1 VGLVSRIGATLP
13 DAFAFRA
20 ADDPDREC
28 LVDVRDGLPTRR
40 FSYAELDRAI
50 DDVAAGL
57 AAVGVGRGDRV
68 VLRLRNTA
76 EFVLAL
82 IGALRAG
89 AIAVPTIRQYSPEE
103 LRFALEDSEAA
114 CLIFDDDERAPIEGV
129 VPAGVTTFHA
139 EEALEAREALAGLRG
154 AEASGE
160 ERGIERPPG
169 DLDAFEDAVIF
180 YTSGT
185 TSRPKGVVLSHGAIL
200 DACLINAEGWRLR
213 AGDRSYV
220 VLPLFH
226 CNALFMQLTP
236 ALLSGATA
244 ILGDR
249 YSASRYLDE
258 CREHRVTLANL
269 TAGAIRS
276 LLAQPPGPGDCEHE
290 IRLLTFGLPL
300 HGEEIEAA
308 EARYGFPVRM
318 AYGLTES
325 AAGGTRGPLH
335 LDPRSG
341 WQSLGPAQSGW
352 DVAIAD
358 ARGNFLPAGEVG
370 EILLRGPG
378 LMDRYWRRP
387 DLTAEALRDGW
398 LRTGDLGSLD
408 EAGFA
413 HFHSREKDMLKPKG
427 ENVAAS
433 EIELALERHPAV
445 AEAAAVGLFDP
456 HHEERVVAV
465 VAGER
470 CADAELSAHCAGLL
484 APFKVPTEFVWVEEL
499 PKTSIGKINKGEIKV
514 MLGAR

>member
-1 VGLVSRIGATLP
+1 
-13 DAFAFRA
+13 
-20 ADDPDREC
+20 
-28 LVDVRDGLPTRR
+28 
-40 FSYAELDRAI
+40 
-50 DDVAAGL
+50 
-57 AAVGVGRGDRV
+57 
-68 VLRLRNTA
+68 
-76 EFVLAL
+76 
-82 IGALRAG
+82 
-89 AIAVPTIRQYSPEE
+89 
-103 LRFALEDSEAA
+103 
-114 CLIFDDDERAPIEGV
+114 
-129 VPAGVTTFHA
+129 
-139 EEALEAREALAGLRG
+139 
-154 AEASGE
+154 
-160 ERGIERPPG
+160 
-169 DLDAFEDAVIF
+169 
-180 YTSGT
+180 
-185 TSRPKGVVLSHGAIL
+185 
-200 DACLINAEGWRLR
+200 
-213 AGDRSYV
+213 
-220 VLPLFH
+220 
-226 CNALFMQLTP
+226 MQLTP

-244 ILGDR
+244 ILGER
-249 YSASRYLDE
+249 YSAGGYLDE

-276 LLAQPPGPGDCEHE
+276 LLAQPARSDDREHQ

-358 ARGNFLPAGEVG
+358 ERGDFLPTGEVG

-387 DLTAEALRDGW
+387 DLTAQALRAGW

-408 EAGFA
+408 AAGFT

-470 CADAELSAHCAGLL
+470 CEDAELSAHCAQLL
-484 APFKVPTEFVWVEEL
+484 APFKVPTEFVWVDEL

-514 MLGAR
+514 MLDAR

>member
-1 VGLVSRIGATLP
+1 VSRIGATVT
-13 DAFAFRA
+13 DALRFRA
-20 ADDPDREC
+20 ASDPDHEA
-28 LVDVRDGLPTRR
+28 LVDVRADLPTRR
-40 FSYAELDRAI
+40 WSYAELDRAV
-50 DDVAAGL
+50 DEVAAGL
-57 AAVGVGRGDRV
+57 IASGVGRGDRV
-68 VLRLRNTA
+68 VLRLRNTG

-82 IGALRAG
+82 FGALRAG
-89 AIAVPTIRQYSPEE
+89 AVAVPTIRQYSPGE

-114 CLIFDDDERAPIEGV
+114 ALIFDDEDREPVEAV
-129 VPAGVTTFHA
+129 VPAGVVVFHA
-139 EEALEAREALAGLRG
+139 GAAPGPGDALAELREA
-154 AEASGE
+154 EAAGE
-160 ERGIERPPG
+160 ELGAERPPA
-169 DLDAFEDAVIF
+169 DLDGFEDAVIF

-185 TSRPKGVVLSHGAIL
+185 TSKPKGVVLGHGAIL
-200 DACLINAEGWRLR
+200 DSCLINAEGWRLR
-213 AGDRSYV
+213 ASDRSYV

-226 CNALFMQLTP
+226 CNALFMQLMP
-236 ALLSGATA
+236 ALLAGATA

-276 LLAQPPGPGDCEHE
+276 LLAQPAGPGDRDHDL
-290 IRLLTFGLPL
+290 RLLTFGLPL
-300 HGEEIEAA
+300 HREEIEAA
-308 EARYGFPVRM
+308 EARLGVPTRM

-358 ARGNFLPAGEVG
+358 ERGDFLPVGEVG

-387 DLTAEALRDGW
+387 DLTAAALRAGW

-408 EAGFA
+408 AAGFA

-445 AEAAAVGLFDP
+445 AEAAVVGVFDP
-456 HHEERVVAV
+456 HHEELVVAV
-465 VAGER
+465 LAGDGAE
-470 CADAELSAHCAGLL
+470 DAELSAHCGELL
-484 APFKVPTEFVWVEEL
+484 APFKVPSRFLWVEEL
-499 PKTSIGKINKGEIKV
+499 PKTSIGKINKGEVKEMV
-514 MLGAR
+514 GG

>member
-1 VGLVSRIGATLP
+1 VSRVGAHLP
-13 DAFAFRA
+13 AAFAFRA

-28 LVDVRDGLPTRR
+28 LVDVRADLPTRTW
-40 FSYAELDRAI
+40 SYAELDRAI
-50 DDVAAGL
+50 DEVAAGL
-57 AAVGVGRGDRV
+57 AASGVGRGDRV

-82 IGALRAG
+82 LGALRAG

-103 LRFALEDSEAA
+103 LGYALENSEAA
-114 CLIFDDDERAPIEGV
+114 CLVFDDDEPGPIEAV
-129 VPAGVTTFHA
+129 VPAGVRTFHA
-139 EEALEAREALAGLRG
+139 GEAPAPAEALAELRG
-154 AEASGE
+154 AEAIGE
-160 ERGIERPPG
+160 ELGISGSPA
-169 DLDAFEDAVIF
+169 DLDAAEDAVIF

-185 TSRPKGVVLSHGAIL
+185 TSRPKGVVLTHGAIL

-213 AGDRSYV
+213 ASDRSYV

-236 ALLSGATA
+236 ALLAGATA

-276 LLAQPPGPGDCEHE
+276 LLAQPAGPGDRDHA

-358 ARGNFLPAGEVG
+358 PDGNFLATDEVG

-378 LMDRYWRRP
+378 LMDRYWGRP
-387 DLTAEALRDGW
+387 DLTAAALRDGW

-408 EAGFA
+408 AAGFA

-433 EIELALERHPAV
+433 EIEGALERHPAV
-445 AEAAAVGLFDP
+445 VEAAVVGLFDP

-465 VAGER
+465 LAGER
-470 CADAELSAHCAGLL
+470 RADEEIAAHCGELL
-484 APFKVPTEFVWVEEL
+484 APFKVPSEYVWVEEL

-514 MLGAR
+514 MLDAR

>member
-1 VGLVSRIGATLP
+1 MSRIGQTLP
-13 DAFAFRA
+13 AAFAFRA

-28 LVDVRDGLPTRR
+28 LVDVRAGLPTRR
-40 FSYAELDRAI
+40 WSYAELDRAI
-50 DDVAAGL
+50 DEVAAGL
-57 AAVGVGRGDRV
+57 AATGVGRGDRV
-68 VLRLRNTA
+68 VLRLRNTG

-82 IGALRAG
+82 LGALRAG
-89 AIAVPTIRQYSPEE
+89 AIAVPTIRQYSPDE
-103 LRFALEDSEAA
+103 
-114 CLIFDDDERAPIEGV
+114 ERAPIEAV
-129 VPAGVTTFHA
+129 VPVGVAIFHA
-139 EEALEAREALAGLRG
+139 GAADEPDAALAELRG
-154 AEASGE
+154 AAQRGGE
-160 ERGIERPPG
+160 ERGVERPPA
-169 DLDAFEDAVIF
+169 DLDAFEDALIF

-200 DACLINAEGWRLR
+200 DSCLLNAEGWRLR
-213 AGDRSYV
+213 ASDRSYV

-276 LLAQPPGPGDCEHE
+276 LLAQSAGPGDRDHE

-300 HGEEIEAA
+300 HGEEIRAA

-352 DVAIAD
+352 GVAIAD
-358 ARGNFLPAGEVG
+358 ERGNFLAPGEVG

-387 DLTAEALRDGW
+387 DLTAGALRAGW
-398 LRTGDLGSLD
+398 LRTGDLGSID
-408 EAGFA
+408 AAGFA
-413 HFHSREKDMLKPKG
+413 HFHSREKDMLKPRG

-433 EIELALERHPAV
+433 EIELALEGHPAV
-445 AEAAAVGLFDP
+445 AEAAVVGVFDP
-456 HHEERVVAV
+456 HHEELVVAV
-465 VAGER
+465 LSGER
-470 CADAELSAHCAGLL
+470 CADEELSAHCGELL
-484 APFKVPTEFVWVEEL
+484 APFKVPSQFVWVEEL
-499 PKTSIGKINKGEIKV
+499 PKTSIGKINKGEVKEMV
-514 MLGAR
+514 GG

>member
-1 VGLVSRIGATLP
+1 MSRLGQTLP
-13 DAFAFRA
+13 TAFAFRA
-20 ADDPDREC
+20 SVDPEREC
-28 LVDVRDGLPTRR
+28 LVDVRADLPTRR
-40 FSYAELDRAI
+40 WSYAELDRAV
-50 DDVAAGL
+50 DEVAAGL
-57 AAVGVGRGDRV
+57 IASGVSRGDRV
-68 VLRLRNTA
+68 VLRLRNTG

-82 IGALRAG
+82 LGALRAG

-114 CLIFDDDERAPIEGV
+114 CLIFDDDERAPIEAV
-129 VPAGVTTFHA
+129 VPTGVATFHA
-139 EEALEAREALAGLRG
+139 GEAPGPDDALAGLRA
-154 AEASGE
+154 AEAAGE
-160 ERGIERPPG
+160 ELGSGRPPA
-169 DLDAFEDAVIF
+169 DLDAFEDALIF

-185 TSRPKGVVLSHGAIL
+185 TSKPKGVVLSHGAIL
-200 DACLINAEGWRLR
+200 DSCLLNAEAWRIR
-213 AGDRSYV
+213 ASDRSYV

-258 CREHRVTLANL
+258 CREHRVTLANI

-276 LLAQPPGPGDCEHE
+276 LLAQPPGPGDRDHE

-300 HGEEIEAA
+300 HGEEIRAA
-308 EARYGFPVRM
+308 EERYGFPVRM
-318 AYGLTES
+318 CYGLTES

-358 ARGNFLPAGEVG
+358 ERGNFLAPGEVG

-387 DLTAEALRDGW
+387 DLTEGALRGGW
-398 LRTGDLGSLD
+398 LRTGDLGSVD
-408 EAGFA
+408 ASGYA
-413 HFHSREKDMLKPKG
+413 HFHSREKDMLKPRG

-445 AEAAAVGLFDP
+445 AEAAVVGVFDP
-456 HHEERVVAV
+456 HHEELVVAV
-465 VAGER
+465 ISGEE
-470 CADAELSAHCAGLL
+470 CADEELSAHCGGLL
-484 APFKVPTEFVWVEEL
+484 APFKVPSRFVWVEEL
-499 PKTSIGKINKGEIKV
+499 PKTSIGKINKGEVKGMV
-514 MLGAR
+514 DG

>member
-1 VGLVSRIGATLP
+1 VTRVGVNLP
-13 DAFAFRA
+13 AAFAFRA
-20 ADDPDREC
+20 SQEPGQEC
-28 LVDVRDGLPTRR
+28 LVDVREGLATRR
-40 FSYAELDRAI
+40 WSYAELDRAV
-50 DDVAAGL
+50 DEVAAGL
-57 AAVGVGRGDRV
+57 IATGVGRGDRV

-82 IGALRAG
+82 LGALRAG
-89 AIAVPTIRQYSPEE
+89 AVAVPTIRQYSPEE
-103 LRFALEDSEAA
+103 LRYALEDSEAA
-114 CLIFDDDERAPIEGV
+114 CLVFDDEERAPIEAV
-129 VPAGVTTFHA
+129 VPAGVTVFHTG
-139 EEALEAREALAGLRG
+139 EAPGPAEALADLRG
-154 AEASGE
+154 AEAAAE
-160 ERGIERPPG
+160 ELGAGRPPA
-169 DLDAFEDAVIF
+169 DLDAAEDAVIF

-185 TSRPKGVVLSHGAIL
+185 TSKPKGVVLTHGAIL
-200 DACLINAEGWRLR
+200 DSCTINAEGWRLR
-213 AGDRSYV
+213 ASDRSYV

-226 CNALFMQLTP
+226 CNALFMQLIP
-236 ALLSGATA
+236 ALLAGATA

-276 LLAQPPGPGDCEHE
+276 LLAQPAGSGDREHE

-300 HGEEIEAA
+300 HGEETRAA

-352 DVAIAD
+352 EVAIAD
-358 ARGNFLPAGEVG
+358 ERGAFLGTDEVG

-387 DLTAEALRDGW
+387 DLTEAALRDGW

-408 EAGFA
+408 AAGFA

-445 AEAAAVGLFDP
+445 AEAAVVGVFDP
-456 HHEERVVAV
+456 HHEELVVAV
-465 VAGER
+465 VAGEG
-470 CADAELSAHCAGLL
+470 CAEEELSAHCGKLL
-484 APFKVPTEFVWVEEL
+484 APFKVPSRFVWVEAL
-499 PKTSIGKINKGEIKV
+499 PKTSIGKVNKGEV
-514 MLGAR
+514 RGMVDG